1 MSNDIGFQIVCAN
14 CGCLSIRIEE
24 PLQSS
29 REEMVYCGDCG
40 NSRGSIGA
48 LRDLAVHGHP
58 GMVFPT
64 SIILLPDGEPTPDE
78 LRPASEISLRY
89 AELRRLRQQVKIA
102 EWLAGESNRSTAFKH
117 GRKKDARHLAYRPP
131 LSGKDGPRA
140 ADKRESKRPS

>member
-89 AELRRLRQQVKIA
+89 AELRRLRQQVRIA
-102 EWLAGESNRSTAFKH
+102 EWLAGESNRSTTFKH
-117 GRKKDARHLAYRPP
+117 GRKKDRSEERRV
-131 LSGKDGPRA
+131 GK
-140 ADKRESKRPS
+140 ECW

>member
-14 CGCLSIRIEE
+14 CGCLSIKIEE

-40 NSRGSIGA
+40 SSRGSVGA

-58 GMVFPT
+58 SVVFPT
-64 SIILLPDGEPTPDE
+64 STTVLTDDEPTSDE
-78 LRPASEISLRY
+78 LYPASKISLRY

-102 EWLAGESNRSTAFKH
+102 EWLAGESNRATA
-117 GRKKDARHLAYRPP
+117 
-131 LSGKDGPRA
+131 
-140 ADKRESKRPS
+140 